1 MHDWTGGM
9 PAGGAPRVYLKSA
22 LQSLPRDICTTT
34 TTFFAPGGGLLK
46 TFLTKQRN
54 SSLGGVRKAKR
65 GLNT

>member
-34 TTFFAPGGGLLK
+34 TTFFAPGGTSQDIPHKTEELLP
-46 TFLTKQRN
+46 
-54 SSLGGVRKAKR
+54 RKSKE
-65 GLNT
+65 GKKED